1 MWLIPSRRPTPGSLS
16 APSAA
21 EVTSSPHLSTF
32 DPSERLTPTLGLV
45 TVGPL
50 LEGGHG
56 RRAGVGV
63 AVSRMGTR
71 RCYPTQSVLVE
82 DILLFVVF
90 ANKVV
95 CLCTVHTKGQM
106 SRIYV
111 ESIPERLDE
120 CTYSFLNTTRSINL
134 SL

>member
-1 MWLIPSRRPTPGSLS
+1 MAETLETSHPRLSERPPSP
-16 APSAA
+16 A

-32 DPSERLTPTLGLV
+32 DPWERLTPTLGLV

-50 LEGGHG
+50 LEGGDMVG
-56 RRAGVGV
+56 RAGVGV

-71 RCYPTQSVLVE
+71 RCYPTQTVLVE

-95 CLCTVHTKGQM
+95 CLCTHKGPD
-106 SRIYV
+106 
-111 ESIPERLDE
+111 ESHL
-120 CTYSFLNTTRSINL
+120 C
-134 SL
+134 